1 MAMAHPAVMLCS
13 DGLMEAHE
21 GHPRAA
27 GTFPRLIAQYVRTGT
42 LGLYDAIEKMTS
54 MPAQRLG
61 LVQKGSIAPGCDADL
76 VIFDP
81 DTIEDRAT
89 FQQPD
94 LPPVGIDYVLLG
106 GEIACDHGTIV
117 NGTLG
122 APILRK

>member
-1 MAMAHPAVMLCS
+1 
-13 DGLMEAHE
+13 
-21 GHPRAA
+21 
-27 GTFPRLIAQYVRTGT
+27 
-42 LGLYDAIEKMTS
+42 
-54 MPAQRLG
+54 MPAQRIGLG
-61 LVQKGSIAPGCDADL
+61 QKGSLAPGCDADV

-81 DTIEDRAT
+81 DTIADRAT

-94 LPPVGIDYVLLG
+94 LPPVGIDYVLMG